1 MIHSIK
7 QDFNANLTYTNIYV
21 NTTYHKW
28 WRSVW
33 LVY

>member
-21 NTTYHKW
+21 NTTYDKW
-28 WRSVW
+28 
-33 LVY
+33 